1 MHRTYEDILYGSED
15 TLAPFNKE
23 STPREIEEKLKELH
37 NTASDVIETLLKN
50 RKERLQKMITFID
63 VEASPRSFTKKF
75 IKNLK
80 DDFIAHIDTI
90 IYKMP
95 DPDRYIGD
103 WEYVKQ
109 GFL

>member
-1 MHRTYEDILYGSED
+1 MGS
-15 TLAPFNKE
+15 KK
-23 STPREIEEKLKELH
+23 STTPLKKKTPPREIEKKLKKLH
-37 NTASDVIETLLKN
+37 KTDSDVIETLLKN